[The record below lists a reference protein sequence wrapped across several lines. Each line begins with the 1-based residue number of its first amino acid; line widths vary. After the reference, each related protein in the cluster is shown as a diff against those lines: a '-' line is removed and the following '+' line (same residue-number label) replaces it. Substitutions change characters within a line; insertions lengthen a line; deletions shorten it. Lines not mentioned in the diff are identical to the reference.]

1 MTPPNPGPGVVELCA
16 EPADRL
22 DRFLAGLG
30 LPLSR
35 SRLQKLIRDG
45 SVTVDGRTVAPSRA
59 LRGGERIRIAVPE
72 AREDRAAPEA
82 IPVTVVYED
91 PHLVVVDK
99 PRGLVVHPS
108 AGHPSGTLVNALLH
122 RCPDLSGVGGVLRPG
137 IVHRLDKDTSGL
149 LVVAKDDETHR
160 ALQTQFRT
168 RSVDK
173 VYLAVVLGRLA
184 GEGVVDRPIGRHPRD
199 RKRMAVDAPRGRDA
213 RTRWRAVQELRG
225 ATLVEVRIETGRT
238 HQIRV
243 HLASLGHPVAGD
255 PDYGGTRRVRGI
267 ADPAVRRRLARETS
281 QALHAWKLAFTHP
294 RTGEPLA
301 FETPPPGAF
310 TALVRDLGGDLEP
323 TPVRP

>member
-1 MTPPNPGPGVVELCA
+1 MVELRA
-16 EPADRL
+16 EPADRI
-22 DRFLAGLG
+22 DRYLVGLG

-45 SVTVDGRTVAPSRA
+45 AVTVDGRAVSPSRA
-59 LRGGERIRIAVPE
+59 LRGGERVRVVVPE
-72 AREDRAAPEA
+72 PREDRAEPEP
-82 IPVTVVYED
+82 IPVTVLYED

-122 RCPDLSGVGGVLRPG
+122 RCADLSGIGGVLRPG

-160 ALQTQFRT
+160 ALQAQFRT

-199 RKRMAVDAPRGRDA
+199 RKRMSVDAPRGRDA
-213 RTRWRAVQELRG
+213 RTRWRAVQALRG

-243 HLASLGHPVAGD
+243 HLAALGHPVAGD
-255 PDYGGTRRVRGI
+255 PAYGGTRRARGI
-267 ADPAVRRRLARETS
+267 ADQEVRRRLARETC

-294 RTGEPLA
+294 RTGEPLS
-301 FETPPPGAF
+301 FEAPPPEAF
-310 TALVRDLGGDLEP
+310 TALVRDLGGALEP
-323 TPVRP
+323 TQARP